1 MRTESNISTTIG
13 DAKISYSFKTN
24 EMEELRIR
32 GIEEGSFSTF
42 FNGTNILYAVD
53 NDLLSDKDKSILCD
67 ALVRNG
73 FVTVSNQ
80 VMFSESIYN
89 EEFDRV

>member
-13 DAKISYSFKTN
+13 DAKISYSFKVN
-24 EMEELRIR
+24 EMEEFRMR
-32 GIEEGSFSTF
+32 GIEEGSFLGF
-42 FNGTNILYAVD
+42 FNGTNILYAVN
-53 NDLLSDKDKSILCD
+53 NDILSNKDKSILCD

-80 VMFSESIYN
+80 LSFSEEIYN
-89 EEFDRV
+89 EDFDRV

>member
-13 DAKISYSFKTN
+13 DAKISYSFKVN
-24 EMEELRIR
+24 EMEELRMR
-32 GIEEGSFSTF
+32 GIEEGSFLGF
-42 FNGTNILYAVD
+42 FNGTNILYAVN
-53 NDLLSDKDKSILCD
+53 NDILSNKDKSILCD

-80 VMFSESIYN
+80 LLFSEEIYN
-89 EEFDRV
+89 EDFDRV